1 MQEEMD
7 FHNHLLFIVV
17 KESIY
22 RIKVLFGSMIM
33 NKINENIRN
42 YILSDGKF
50 KEPALASYIQS
61 LEEILNKM
69 EAKTMT
75 EARRLEIAKEQVR
88 GIRKQS
94 RRLEERMSL
103 LENENETLQEQIKVI
118 EENKNIN
125 EK

>member
-1 MQEEMD
+1 
-7 FHNHLLFIVV
+7 
-17 KESIY
+17 
-22 RIKVLFGSMIM
+22 M

-42 YILSDGKF
+42 FILSDGKF

>member
-1 MQEEMD
+1 MSKLD
-7 FHNHLLFIVV
+7 AIVSKFV
-17 KESIY
+17 QSE
-22 RIKVLFGSMIM
+22 
-33 NKINENIRN
+33 
-42 YILSDGKF
+42 GKF
-50 KEPALASYIQS
+50 QEPSLKSYIQS

-69 EAKTMT
+69 EARTMT
-75 EARRLEIAKEQVR
+75 ESRRLEIAKEQVR